1 MSHLPRR
8 RRALVTKVS
17 NTASLE
23 PASASPAPALACCG
37 GFKAVKVR
45 VEGQLFTVHCWECVT
60 SPGTAGV
67 IDDIEAE
74 VEAEDDY
81 EPEPE
86 PEDVLRAG
94 VASATR
100 VSVGVAA

>member
-1 MSHLPRR
+1 MPYLPRR

-17 NTASLE
+17 ITTSPE
-23 PASASPAPALACCG
+23 PAPASPAPPLLCCG

-45 VEGQLFTVHCWECVT
+45 AEGQLITVHCWECIT
-60 SPGTAGV
+60 SPATAGV

-81 EPEPE
+81 EPEPD
-86 PEDVLRAG
+86 PEDMLTAGPTSAMQVSAG
-94 VASATR
+94 VAA
-100 VSVGVAA
+100 